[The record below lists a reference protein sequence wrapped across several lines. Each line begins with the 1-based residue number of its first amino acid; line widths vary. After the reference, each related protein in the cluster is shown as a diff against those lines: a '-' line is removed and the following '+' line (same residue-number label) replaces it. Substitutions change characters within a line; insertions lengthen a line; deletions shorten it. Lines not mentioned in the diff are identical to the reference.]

1 VVGGEY
7 WINSGGGGWSGVGS
21 GYSGGGVMSNA
32 PTPPD
37 GGSGGGGGGG
47 GAPGGRGGN
56 DSTHTCGGIWPGS
69 ALPTVDSAVDSR
81 QSPEAEDVRGTRVSA
96 AAPPGAGGFCGPSD
110 EVRRAEVDVVV
121 DLSTSGPSPPTDVFS
136 FFLQNHH
143 SRSRR
148 IAASMAPTTP
158 AMRPTGVFPPFLASL
173 PEVLVPPAF
182 VAAPFSV
189 GTVVGAAVGAAFG
202 AAFGA
207 AVGAAFGA
215 AVAVVVVADGG
226 AHILPEVFLL
236 GAPGFWELHSMPF
249 ASERADEKGK
259 THDENTD

>member
-56 DSTHTCGGIWPGS
+56 DSIHTCGGIWPGS

-110 EVRRAEVDVVV
+110 EGRRAEVDVVV
-121 DLSTSGPSPPTDVFS
+121 DLSTSGPSPWDGSLFATQIQRS
-136 FFLQNHH
+136 R

-148 IAASMAPTTP
+148 IAASAAPTTP

-202 AAFGA
+202 AG
-207 AVGAAFGA
+207 VGAAFGA
-215 AVAVVVVADGG
+215 AVVVVADGG

-249 ASERADEKGK
+249 VSERADEKGK